1 VAINRAR
8 KEELVAQYG
17 ELLNDTDGFI
27 IVHTSGLTV
36 PQVQELRAKIRE
48 AQGDYITTKLT
59 LFRIALEN
67 AGWTT
72 PEDQLQGPVSVA
84 FGKGNFPGVAKAILD
99 FTKDL
104 GEKVQVK
111 GGVMTGD
118 VLDGHQVESI
128 SKLPTLEELHSQ
140 LAGLIVQPA
149 TGLVS
154 VLNAA
159 TSSVVNVLQ
168 AYVQDQEG
176 DEDAA

>member
-36 PQVQELRAKIRE
+36 KQVQELRAKIRE
-48 AQGDYITTKLT
+48 AEGDYVRTKLT
-59 LFRIALEN
+59 LFRIALEK
-67 AGWTT
+67 AGWKT
-72 PEDQLQGPVSVA
+72 PEEHLHGPVSVA
-84 FGKGNFPGVAKAILD
+84 FGKGNFPGVAKAVLD

-104 GEKVQVK
+104 EEKMQVK
-111 GGVMTGD
+111 GGVMTED
-118 VLDGHQVESI
+118 ILDGNQVETI
-128 SKLPTLEELHSQ
+128 SKLPTLEELQSQ

-159 TSSVVNVLQ
+159 TGSVVNVLQ

-176 DEDAA
+176 DAA

>member
-8 KEELVAQYG
+8 KEELVAHYG
-17 ELLNDTDGFI
+17 ELLSDTDGFI

-48 AQGDYITTKLT
+48 AEGDYLTTKLT
-59 LFRIALEN
+59 LFRIALQN
-67 AGWTT
+67 AGYSN
-72 PEDQLQGPVSVA
+72 PEEHLQGPVSIA

-99 FTKDL
+99 FTKGL
-104 GEKVQVK
+104 EENLQVK

-118 VLDGHQVESI
+118 VLDGAQVVII
-128 SKLPTLEELHSQ
+128 SKLPSLEELRSQ
-140 LAGLIVQPA
+140 LAGLIIQPA

-159 TSSVVNVLQ
+159 TGEIVNVLQ